1 MGTQISSIFGASTAI
16 TVTGFASL
24 ASSTSG
30 VGYQTALISNIS
42 SSEGAMIIRVY
53 YKITTGTTP
62 TVNNTFQFYL
72 LQGDAASPTITTD
85 NASASA
91 GGLTI
96 VNAPCLAVVPVSASS
111 NVAYYGS
118 FVIRNPGPLWGICIV
133 NSTGAA
139 LNATGSN
146 FTMTYVTESIST

>member
-1 MGTQISSIFGASTAI
+1 MGTQVSSIFGASTAI

-24 ASSTSG
+24 TSSTNA
-30 VGYQTALISNIS
+30 GYQTALISNIT
-42 SSEGAMIIRVY
+42 SSEGAMIVRVY

-62 TVNNTFQFYL
+62 TVNDTFQFYL

-85 NASASA
+85 NASTSA
-91 GGLTI
+91 GALT
-96 VNAPCLAVVPVSASS
+96 VVTAPLLAVVPVTATS

-118 FVIRNPGPLWGICIV
+118 FIIRNPGPLWGICIV